1 MIQAAPPRL
10 LDARAGSIDRWQTRA
25 RVRAITLG
33 SILAVLLLHL
43 VDRAAFFH
51 FYLPTFRQP
60 GFFLPDWYQ
69 VLRQIGN
76 MLTWVLVAL
85 MLWGV
90 DAHADGRAFTRA
102 ATTRGARLVVAAAGA
117 GLIAE
122 LLKLLVARE
131 RPMIAGGLEYQG
143 HVYHW
148 PLVEPLLGQG
158 NLGFPSSHAA
168 VAFGA
173 AIALARLVPGT
184 WPVMVFLALGCAW
197 TRLLMGAHFLTDVV
211 AGAAIAWAWVEWL
224 RLPLGRSPR

>member
-1 MIQAAPPRL
+1 MIPAAPPML
-10 LDARAGSIDRWQTRA
+10 LDPRRGSVLRWQTRA

-33 SILAVLLLHL
+33 SILVVLLLHL

-51 FYLPTFRQP
+51 FYLPRFREP

-69 VLRQIGN
+69 VLRQTGN
-76 MLTWVLVAL
+76 MLTWLLVGL

-90 DAHADGRAFTRA
+90 DAARIGRALCFPALR
-102 ATTRGARLVVAAAGA
+102 RGWLLVLAAAGA

-122 LLKLLVARE
+122 LLKLVIARE
-131 RPMIAGGLEYQG
+131 RPMISGGLEYQG

-148 PLVEPLLGQG
+148 PIIEPLLGQG

-184 WPVMVFLALGCAW
+184 WPVMIFLALGCAW

-224 RLPLGRSPR
+224 RLPEGRRA